1 MSGKFDVKSIAAA
14 FVIGIPV
21 GLVFG
26 FMISLLTGNYV
37 YLWAVGIPMGLIF
50 SIILAVPMVKGKNKS
65 AKEMADDSKQTDDR
79 EL

>member
-1 MSGKFDVKSIAAA
+1 MNEKFDVKTIATA

-26 FMISLLTGNYV
+26 LMISILTGNYV
-37 YLWAVGIPMGLIF
+37 YLWAFGIPVGIIF
-50 SIILAVPMVKGKNKS
+50 SIILAVPMMNGRNKS
-65 AKEMADDSKQTDDR
+65 AKEMSKESDEKEDR